1 MGSITLIQAALC
13 GIVYWLA
20 VGNLPFV
27 GLWSLQRPLVCG
39 ALTGLILGHP
49 VEGAVIG
56 ATINLVYLGFMSAG
70 GSMPADMGLAGVLG
84 TVYAICGGLD
94 TDTALALAVPI
105 GILGTIVWAGRMTF
119 DCAFVHM
126 ADKYI
131 EKGEYNKIWRA
142 NVLFPQI
149 MCFCMTAIPCT
160 LAAYFGANYIS
171 SILDLLSG
179 TVLTVFQIIGG
190 LMPCLGIAITLQYI
204 YKGESRIFLFAGFLL
219 AVYSG
224 LPLLTLGIIALLTA
238 VVYVQITDNKAPAVA
253 GAGAT
258 GGEAAYD
265 DEDDEEDD

>member
-1 MGSITLIQAALC
+1 MEISIVQAILC

-39 ALTGLILGHP
+39 MITGLILGHP
-49 VEGAVIG
+49 VQGAVIG

-70 GSMPADMGLAGVLG
+70 GSMPADMALAGILG
-84 TVYAICGGLD
+84 TAYAIVGGLD

-119 DCAFVHM
+119 DSFFVHI
-126 ADKYI
+126 ADNYI
-131 EKGEYNKIWRA
+131 EKEEYHKIWRA

-149 MCFCMTAIPCT
+149 MCFCMTAIPCA
-160 LAAYFGANYIS
+160 LAAYFGANYIQG
-171 SILDLLSG
+171 ILNMLSG
-179 TVLTVFQIIGG
+179 KVLTVFQIIGG
-190 LMPCLGIAITLQYI
+190 LMPALGIAITLQYI
-204 YKGESRIFLFAGFLL
+204 FKGESRIFLFAGFLL

-224 LPLLTLGIIALLTA
+224 LPLLTLGIIALIVA
-238 VVYVQITDNKAPAVA
+238 IVYVQITSANEGAAAAV
-253 GAGAT
+253 
-258 GGEAAYD
+258 YD

>member
-1 MGSITLIQAALC
+1 MGNMTLIQAILC
-13 GIVYWLA
+13 GVVYWLA

-39 ALTGLILGHP
+39 TLVGCILGHP
-49 VEGAVIG
+49 IEGAVIG

-84 TVYAICGGLD
+84 TAYAICGGLD
-94 TDTALALAVPI
+94 ADTALAIAVPI

-142 NVLFPQI
+142 NVLYPQI
-149 MCFCMTAIPCT
+149 MCFVMTAIPCT

-171 SILDLLSG
+171 NILDLLSG
-179 TVLTVFQIIGG
+179 RVLTVFQIIGG

-204 YKGESRIFLFAGFLL
+204 YKGESMIFLFAGFLL

-224 LPLLTLGIIALLTA
+224 LPLLTLGIIAFLVA
-238 VVYVQITDNKAPAVA
+238 VVYVQVTDSKVPATA
-253 GAGAT
+253 NGAAF
-258 GGEAAYD
+258 D

>member
-1 MGSITLIQAALC
+1 MEISIIQAVLC

-39 ALTGLILGHP
+39 LVTGLILGHP
-49 VEGAVIG
+49 VQGAVIG

-70 GSMPADMGLAGVLG
+70 GSMPADMALAGILR
-84 TVYAICGGLD
+84 TPYAIAGGLD

-119 DCAFVHM
+119 DSFFVHI
-126 ADKYI
+126 ADNYI
-131 EKGEYNKIWRA
+131 EKEEYHKIWRA

-149 MCFCMTAIPCT
+149 MCFCMTAIPCAF
-160 LAAYFGANYIS
+160 AAYFGANYIQG
-171 SILDLLSG
+171 IINMLSG
-179 TVLTVFQIIGG
+179 KVLTVFQIIGG
-190 LMPCLGIAITLQYI
+190 LMPALGIAITLQYI
-204 YKGESRIFLFAGFLL
+204 FKGESRIFLFAGFLL

-224 LPLLTLGIIALLTA
+224 LPLLTLGIIALIVA
-238 VVYVQITDNKAPAVA
+238 IVYVQMTSVNEAAA
-253 GAGAT
+253 AT
-258 GGEAAYD
+258 AAYD

>member
-1 MGSITLIQAALC
+1 MEISIIQAVLC

-39 ALTGLILGHP
+39 LVTGLILGHP
-49 VEGAVIG
+49 VQGAVIG

-70 GSMPADMGLAGVLG
+70 GSMPADMALAGILG
-84 TVYAICGGLD
+84 TAYAIAGGLD

-119 DCAFVHM
+119 DSFFVHI
-126 ADKYI
+126 ADNYI
-131 EKGEYNKIWRA
+131 EKEEYHKIWRA

-149 MCFCMTAIPCT
+149 MCFCMTAIPCAF
-160 LAAYFGANYIS
+160 AAYFGANYIQG
-171 SILDLLSG
+171 IINMLSG
-179 TVLTVFQIIGG
+179 KVLTVFQIIGG
-190 LMPCLGIAITLQYI
+190 LMPALGIAITLQYI
-204 YKGESRIFLFAGFLL
+204 FKGESRIFLFAGFLL

-224 LPLLTLGIIALLTA
+224 LPLLTLGIIALIVA
-238 VVYVQITDNKAPAVA
+238 IVYVQMTSVNEAAA
-253 GAGAT
+253 AT
-258 GGEAAYD
+258 AAYD